1 MDRTFDFPSSHNS
14 VPIHAREWSPDSM
27 APRALLQLS
36 HGMCE
41 HIARYDE
48 FARFL
53 TAEGYVVFGNDH
65 LGHGLTVRDIDVL
78 GHFADLDGWSHVVED
93 LFTLGNL
100 ERQKY
105 PGLPCFMLGHSMG
118 SFVVRTLLIRHPE
131 LHFDGVVLTGNSYK
145 PWPVSAFGVF
155 LFSLVRVLFGPKTHP
170 PRLNKMI
177 FGGFNRK
184 FEPARTTCDWLTRD
198 TDIVDTY
205 VEDPLCGFVFTATGY
220 RDLMKGLCEIV
231 KGKNI
236 RKMDPKLPILL
247 AFGEYDTVGNCGA
260 EVKKL
265 AGVLE
270 KEGLHKP
277 DMLMFPG
284 CYHEILNETNRR
296 DVFGDVH
303 DWLDA
308 RLK

>member
-1 MDRTFDFPSSHNS
+1 
-14 VPIHAREWSPDSM
+14 
-27 APRALLQLS
+27 
-36 HGMCE
+36 
-41 HIARYDE
+41 
-48 FARFL
+48 
-53 TAEGYVVFGNDH
+53 
-65 LGHGLTVRDIDVL
+65 
-78 GHFADLDGWSHVVED
+78 
-93 LFTLGNL
+93 
-100 ERQKY
+100 
-105 PGLPCFMLGHSMG
+105 
-118 SFVVRTLLIRHPE
+118 
-131 LHFDGVVLTGNSYK
+131 
-145 PWPVSAFGVF
+145 
-155 LFSLVRVLFGPKTHP
+155 
-170 PRLNKMI
+170 MI